1 MKINKGT
8 FNMYPT
14 GNHHWYVIGNWFL
27 SSDNE
32 IFEITVEEKWFID
45 IEKGKVTTK
54 SFNIEKVN
62 STRTDLWKH
71 DVKRL
76 GMKIIDEVFRRSN
89 DSIIQHE
96 NKYYINDS
104 WIDIKKFKEKLSEV
118 IVKKYENKMKYLKNK
133 MKGKK

>member
-32 IFEITVEEKWFID
+32 IFEITVEEQWFID

-62 STRTDLWKH
+62 STKTDLWKH

-104 WIDIKKFKEKLSEV
+104 WIDIKEFKEKLSEV

>member
-1 MKINKGT
+1 MEINKGAFT
-8 FNMYPT
+8 MYPSD
-14 GNHHWYVIGNWFL
+14 NHLWYVIGDWFL
-27 SSDNE
+27 SADNE
-32 IFEITVEEKWFID
+32 IFEITVEEQWFMD
-45 IEKGKVTTK
+45 LEKGKVTTK
-54 SFNIEKVN
+54 SFNIKKVN
-62 STRTDLWKH
+62 STRTDIWKH

-76 GMKIIDEVFRRSN
+76 GMKILDEIFRRIN

-104 WIDIKKFKEKLSEV
+104 WIDIKEFKEKLSEV

>member
-1 MKINKGT
+1 MKINKGA

-14 GNHHWYVIGNWFL
+14 SNHHWYLIGNWFL
-27 SSDNE
+27 SADNE
-32 IFEITVEEKWFID
+32 IFEITVEEQWFTD
-45 IEKGKVTTK
+45 IEKGKVTIK

-62 STRTDLWKH
+62 STRTDLIKQ

-89 DSIIQHE
+89 DMLIQHE

-104 WIDIKKFKEKLSEV
+104 WIDIKEFKEKLSEL
-118 IVKKYENKMKYLKNK
+118 IVKKYQNKMKYQKNK
-133 MKGKK
+133 ISKK

>member
-1 MKINKGT
+1 MKINKGAFT
-8 FNMYPT
+8 MYPSD
-14 GNHHWYVIGNWFL
+14 NHIWYVIGDWFL
-27 SSDNE
+27 SADNE
-32 IFEITVEEKWFID
+32 IFEITVEEQWFMD
-45 IEKGKVTTK
+45 LEKGKVTTK
-54 SFNIEKVN
+54 SFNIKKVN
-62 STRTDLWKH
+62 STRTDIWKH

-76 GMKIIDEVFRRSN
+76 GMKILDEIFWRIN

-104 WIDIKKFKEKLSEV
+104 WIDIKEFKEKLSEV